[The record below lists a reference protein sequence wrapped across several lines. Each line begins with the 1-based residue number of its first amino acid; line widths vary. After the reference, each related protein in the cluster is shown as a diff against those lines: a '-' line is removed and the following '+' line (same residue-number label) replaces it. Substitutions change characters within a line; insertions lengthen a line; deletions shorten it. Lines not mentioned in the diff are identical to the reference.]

1 MSRYV
6 GPKCKRMRRVG
17 MDLSLKSGSR
27 PIADKCKIEQR
38 PGQHPNQRGKLTEYG
53 EQLREKQR
61 LRYMYGIQEKQ
72 FRSYYKKASF
82 AKGVT
87 GENLFVILESRLD
100 NVVFR
105 MGFASTRAEARQ
117 LVTHKAIMVNNVVVN
132 VPSYMVKEGDNIQIR
147 EKAKKQDRIVD
158 SLNTNFSKGICEWVE
173 VLQEEMKGTFTR
185 YPQRT
190 ELNLDIDESKVVE
203 FYSR

>member
-6 GPKCKRMRRVG
+6 GPKCKRMRRVA

-27 PIADKCKIEQR
+27 PIADKCKIDQR

-72 FRSYYKKASF
+72 FRSYYKKAAAS
-82 AKGVT
+82 KGVT

-100 NVVFR
+100 NVIYR
-105 MGFASTRAEARQ
+105 MGFATTRAEARQ
-117 LVTHKAIMVNNVVVN
+117 LVSHKAIMVNGVVVN
-132 VPSYMVKEGDNIQIR
+132 VPSSTVKEGDNVQVR
-147 EKAKKQDRIVD
+147 EKAKKQERIIE
-158 SLNTNFSKGICEWVE
+158 SLNTNFSRGICDWVE

-185 YPQRT
+185 LPKRT

>member
-6 GPKCKRMRRVG
+6 GPKCKRMRRVA

-27 PIADKCKIEQR
+27 PIADKCKIDQR

-61 LRYMYGIQEKQ
+61 LRYMYGIHEKQ
-72 FRSYYKKASF
+72 FRSYYKKAAAS
-82 AKGVT
+82 KGVT

-100 NVVFR
+100 NVIYR

-117 LVTHKAIMVNNVVVN
+117 LVSHKAIMVNGVVVN
-132 VPSYMVKEGDNIQIR
+132 VPSCTVKEGDNVQVR
-147 EKAKKQDRIVD
+147 EKAKKQERIIE
-158 SLNTNFSKGICEWVE
+158 SLNTNFSRGICDWVE

-185 YPQRT
+185 LPQRT
-190 ELNLDIDESKVVE
+190 ELSLDIDESKVVE